1 MELLNG
7 KVSKEILNKI
17 SFEIARL
24 QKKKEKVP
32 RLDVILVGNDFG
44 SVKYVGMKEKV
55 GKGRNACSSTSFG

>member
-7 KVSKEILNKI
+7 KEVSKEILNKI
-17 SFEIARL
+17 SLRL
-24 QKKKEKVP
+24 LELKEEGKRVP

-55 GKGRNACSSTSFG
+55 VKK